1 MLVLTEAAA
10 EVVKAISSTP
20 QAPEGS
26 GLRIASPAGSDPG
39 ALQVTAAPGPDE
51 NDQVLEAAGAH
62 VYLEPQAAAY
72 LEDKVLDA
80 EVDSEGK
87 AHFSLGMQGTDQVLI
102 PPGAAVV
109 AAAPGPVHQRAGDR
123 PRPPR

>member
-10 EVVKAISSTP
+10 EVVKAIASTP

-26 GLRIASPAGSDPG
+26 GLRIASSAGATDPG
-39 ALQVTAAPGPDE
+39 ALQVTAAPGPNE
-51 NDQVLEAAGAH
+51 NDQVVEAAGAH
-62 VYLEPQAAAY
+62 VYLEPQAALY

-87 AHFSLGMQGTDQVLI
+87 AHFSLGLQGTDH
-102 PPGAAVV
+102 A
-109 AAAPGPVHQRAGDR
+109 
-123 PRPPR
+123 

>member
-39 ALQVTAAPGPDE
+39 ALQVTAGGE
-51 NDQVLEAAGAH
+51 SSMRST
-62 VYLEPQAAAY
+62 
-72 LEDKVLDA
+72 K
-80 EVDSEGK
+80 S
-87 AHFSLGMQGTDQVLI
+87 
-102 PPGAAVV
+102 PGAPSAE
-109 AAAPGPVHQRAGDR
+109 ANSNDASDPIANKPIRNTTGASG
-123 PRPPR
+123 

>member
-10 EVVKAISSTP
+10 EVVKAISATA

-26 GLRIASPAGSDPG
+26 GLRIASSAAGAEDPG
-39 ALQVTAAPGPDE
+39 ALQVTAAPGPYE
-51 NDQVLEAAGAH
+51 NDQVIEAAGAH
-62 VYLEPQAAAY
+62 VYLEPQAAVY

-87 AHFSLGMQGTDQVLI
+87 AHFSLGMQG
-102 PPGAAVV
+102 PG
-109 AAAPGPVHQRAGDR
+109 
-123 PRPPR
+123 

>member
-26 GLRIASPAGSDPG
+26 GLRIASPGGSDPG
-39 ALQVTAAPGPDE
+39 ALQVTAAPGPNE
-51 NDQVLEAAGAH
+51 TDQVVEAAGAH

-80 EVDSEGK
+80 AIDAQGK
-87 AHFSLGMQGTDQVLI
+87 AQFSLGMQRRSQV
-102 PPGAAVV
+102 
-109 AAAPGPVHQRAGDR
+109 
-123 PRPPR
+123 

>member
-10 EVVKAISSTP
+10 EVVKAIASTP

-26 GLRIASPAGSDPG
+26 GLRIVSSAGAADPG
-39 ALQVTAAPGPDE
+39 ALQVTAAPGPSE
-51 NDQVLEAAGAH
+51 NDQVVEAAGAH

-80 EVDSEGK
+80 EVDNEGK
-87 AHFSLGMQGTDQVLI
+87 ARFSLGLQGTNH
-102 PPGAAVV
+102 A
-109 AAAPGPVHQRAGDR
+109 
-123 PRPPR
+123 